1 MKKTLFDRIEE
12 AVKATGAEARQ
23 TGISAGLYYDGTQH
37 GEIIESVYISVSKY
51 TARHYDGDAS
61 KTAAAARK
69 AAGRFKGVT
78 VKEISHPSYYIY
90 IVTTT
95 DDRERADALQAKAEI
110 FLKAF
115 HQERHRQRITGEPD
129 DANKAIKA
137 GHDALKTAGYR
148 AAEDTAA

>member
-1 MKKTLFDRIEE
+1 MKKTLLDRIEE
-12 AVKATGAEARQ
+12 AVKATGAEARK
-23 TGISAGLYYDGTQH
+23 TAISAGLYYDGTQH
-37 GEIIESVYISVSKY
+37 GEIISAVYITISKY
-51 TARHYDGDAS
+51 TAGHYNGDATR
-61 KTAAAARK
+61 TAEAARK
-69 AAGRFKGVT
+69 AAGRFKG
-78 VKEISHPSYYIY
+78 ISIREVDHQSFYIY
-90 IVTTT
+90 IVTTKA
-95 DDRERADALQAKAEI
+95 DSERADALQAKAEI